1 MNSKIEPLS
10 QGISQVVTKIENQTK
25 QNFDILKGELSSK
38 NDTCLLLRFLAY
50 PAENQRHI

>member
-10 QGISQVVTKIENQTK
+10 QEISQVVTKIGNQTK

-38 NDTCLLLRFLAY
+38 NDTCLLQRFLAY
-50 PAENQRHI
+50 PVENQRHI